1 MRHRTQT
8 KTYGHWLKLI
18 KKTNPKT
25 GRKHYSVIADPYYYV
40 NPPPSWGH
48 SITNLDLTQLHK
60 EWRLHFDPAGN
71 RGMKTGLSW
80 KFSNREEAEQ
90 LITMALLKW
99 GERYVA

>member
-8 KTYGHWLKLI
+8 KTYGHWLKLV

-25 GRKHYSVIADPYYYV
+25 GRRHYSVIADPYYYV
-40 NPPPSWGH
+40 NPPPHWG
-48 SITNLDLTQLHK
+48 TNIADLDLFNFRNGLRT
-60 EWRLHFDPAGN
+60 HFDPAGN
-71 RGMKTGLSW
+71 RGMKGALSW

>member
-1 MRHRTQT
+1 MRHRSSST
-8 KTYGHWLKLI
+8 TYGSWLKLV

-25 GRKHYSVIADPYYYV
+25 GRRHYSVIADPYYYV
-40 NPPPSWGH
+40 NPPPTWGT
-48 SITNLDLTQLHK
+48 SITSIDVTRLNK
-60 EWRLHFDPAGN
+60 EWRAHFDPAGN

-80 KFSNREEAEQ
+80 KFSNREEAEK